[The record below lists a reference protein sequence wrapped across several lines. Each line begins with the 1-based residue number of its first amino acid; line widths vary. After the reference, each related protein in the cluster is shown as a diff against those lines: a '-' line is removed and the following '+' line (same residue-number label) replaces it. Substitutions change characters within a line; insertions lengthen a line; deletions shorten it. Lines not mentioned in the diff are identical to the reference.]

1 MREKKRARVNP
12 PGFLIG
18 MELEERGW
26 SQKDFAEI
34 LGMSE
39 QFVSGLIKGERTLT
53 IEVARSVGKAFGTSA
68 EVWMNLEA
76 KYRLS
81 LKQAEE
87 ERADCAL
94 EETTEMRAEAYSRL
108 PVAELRKRGLISRK
122 SRNGKGV
129 VRELLSALGLESLDR
144 IPQAAPMFLRASNA
158 WTPSERGLA
167 AWFLLARKEAAAQK
181 VGVFSRERLSAT
193 LPSLFQTSVNVEK
206 IPEVPAWLAKN
217 GIAFVYLP
225 HFEKTYLDGATFRQ
239 EGKPVVG
246 LTLRHDRLD
255 NFWFTLAHEL
265 GHIVL
270 GHEEEFF
277 DTTEGPERNLGPK
290 EKEADEFARENMVP
304 GAEFEAF
311 KRRCRK
317 SFPPEAIVEFSR
329 TIQRHPA
336 LVVGRLRHDGLVSW
350 GSHGALVPKVREL
363 LRKNRG
369 G

>member
-1 MREKKRARVNP
+1 MSEKKRARVNP

-53 IEVARSVGKAFGTSA
+53 IEVARSIGKAFGTSP

-87 ERADCAL
+87 ECADCAL

-108 PVAELRKRGLISRK
+108 PIGELRKRGLISRK
-122 SRNGKGV
+122 GRNSRGV
-129 VRELLSALGLESLDR
+129 VSELLSVLGLESLDC
-144 IPQAAPMFLRASNA
+144 IPQAVPMCLRASNA

-167 AWFLLARKEAAAQK
+167 AWFLLARKDAAAQE
-181 VGVFSRERLSAT
+181 VGAFSREQLSES
-193 LPSLFQTSVNVEK
+193 LPSLFQASVNVEK

-217 GIAFVYLP
+217 GIAFVSLP

-239 EGKPVVG
+239 EGKPVLG

-255 NFWFTLAHEL
+255 NFWFTFAHEL

-277 DTTEGPERNLGPK
+277 DTTEGPERKMGPK

-304 GAEFEAF
+304 SAEFEAF
-311 KRRCRK
+311 KKRCRT

-336 LVVGRLRHDGLVSW
+336 LVVGRLRHDGLVPW
-350 GSHGALVPKVREL
+350 GSHGALVPKVRAL
-363 LRKNRG
+363 LKDK
-369 G
+369 